1 MAGKAPKLN
10 TRQQA
15 FVEAYTLKPNATQAA
30 ISAGYSPKSARQQG
44 TLLRAYPA
52 VIEALQARRRQTLAR
67 LEVTEDMV
75 LAELA
80 AVAFSNLDDF
90 LEWSADA
97 GGLVV
102 KPSAVIPRHLLAA
115 LESIEDQTLTSR
127 NKDGTREYE
136 RHKQKVKLYPKLPA
150 LQLLAEYLGLTD
162 SMAPKVTVY
171 LKTGIN
177 REPLPAVNV
186 TPEAEPLAEPVDL
199 EPSPSTV
206 HPGA

>member
-1 MAGKAPKLN
+1 MAGKPPELN

-15 FVEAYTLKPNATQAA
+15 FVEAYSLKPNATQAA

-52 VIEALQARRRQTLAR
+52 VIAALQARRRQALKR

-75 LAELA
+75 LQELA

-90 LEWSADA
+90 LEWDDDA

-127 NKDGTREYE
+127 NKDGTREYT
-136 RHKQKVKLYPKLPA
+136 RHKQRVKLYPKLPA

-171 LKTGIN
+171 LKTGIT
-177 REPLPAVNV
+177 REAPPAIPI

-199 EPSPSTV
+199 AEPSP
-206 HPGA
+206 